1 MLLLSATDA
10 ANNATHLRFARLG
23 LGRKVTATGLIALGD
38 LPTGMARLAF
48 YTRSAYFSQTE
59 TERRPAKI
67 LAIQARRLIDAEL
80 AFNEPQAC
88 DSSTW
93 RRASKSCLGC
103 RSRSR
108 VHAVGK
114 PLAACHA
121 AI

>member
-1 MLLLSATDA
+1 MPMLLLSATDA

-23 LGRKVTATGLIALGD
+23 LGRKVTATGVISLAE

-80 AFNEPQAC
+80 AFNEPF
-88 DSSTW
+88 
-93 RRASKSCLGC
+93 RARQRATAVPGEGRQNLTL
-103 RSRSR
+103 RSRT
-108 VHAVGK
+108 
-114 PLAACHA
+114 
-121 AI
+121 